1 VGSARALRVGDPA
14 DPATSIGPLVT
25 RDRAARVRSLVDEA
39 VAAGATLHC
48 GGPEGDAHYAPAVLT
63 GVAPGT
69 RLAREEVPGP
79 VVVVEPVGTETEAV
93 ARANE
98 ATLGLGASVW
108 TADRYKGAR
117 IARELRVGM
126 VWMND
131 HLVARSAPQI
141 PWGGVGGA
149 GIGRA
154 RGAIALRTCAE
165 PRVVTW
171 DPPIGRPV
179 WWFPYDAALVGAARA
194 VAGLRSTR
202 DRDRER
208 AWRRDG
214 LALLRVTGRW
224 LRAMRRG

>member
-1 VGSARALRVGDPA
+1 MGDPA
-14 DPATSIGPLVT
+14 DPATSIGPLV
-25 RDRAARVRSLVDEA
+25 DRERADRVSALVDEA
-39 VAAGATLHC
+39 VGAGATLHC
-48 GGPEGDAHYAPAVLT
+48 GGAQGETHFAPAVLS
-63 GVAPGT
+63 GVTSAM

-79 VVVVEPVGTETEAV
+79 VLVVEAVASEEEAV

-98 ATLGLGASVW
+98 TTFGLGASVW

-179 WWFPYDAALVGAARA
+179 WWFPYDGALVGAARA
-194 VAGLRSTR
+194 VAGLRSAR